1 MFYVCN
7 NFHINKELAE
17 KIFSK
22 FTDNSINDGTVKIE
36 SSEEVRSHKESN
48 ITITGLI
55 HSTTIGS
62 IYFLEFYSAA
72 NLIEKL
78 WIETKD
84 LNNYK
89 DIKAF
94 LEKESNKKLKF
105 DKYLT
110 RDDSN
115 LF

>member
-7 NFHINKELAE
+7 KFHINKELAE
-17 KIFSK
+17 KISSK
-22 FTDNSINDGTVKIE
+22 FADTSVNDSSVKIE
-36 SSEEVRSHKESN
+36 SSEEIRSHKECN
-48 ITITGLI
+48 ITITGLV

-89 DIKAF
+89 EIKEF
-94 LEKESNKKLKF
+94 IEIESNKKLKF